1 LTALREALST
11 TPSNPLRDLHEQTGA
26 EFQPYAD
33 VEIVS
38 TFGNTPAEYSAI
50 HKDAGKMDLPQ
61 RSVLELSGRDR
72 LDFLNRLLTNQTFDK
87 QTKTPMAA
95 GNGVRSFLL
104 NIKGRILADMN
115 VLELGDRTWL
125 EMDARLIE
133 STKASLEKYLIVD
146 DVTLTNH
153 TGSIHEFALV
163 GPKAAEALALP
174 EMKTLQSTKK
184 TLAGTEVV
192 VFRDD
197 VCGSP
202 GYFLL
207 VPAQSA
213 QAVWAALPLLRPI
226 GWAAFNAARIE
237 AGRPLMG
244 IDFDDTVLP
253 AETGAATFASA
264 VSVTKGCYLGQEIVA
279 RMHARSIVAR
289 QLVGIRMEADALP
302 VAGSPIYDD
311 AANIVGGVTSS
322 TVSPILSNASICLA
336 FVKKNFIEPGTQ
348 VTIPAEGAMAKG
360 KVVGLPFIQRR
371 ETRDER

>member
-1 LTALREALST
+1 LK
-11 TPSNPLRDLHEQTGA
+11 PLHDQASA

-50 HKDAGKMDLPQ
+50 HKDAGKMDMPQ
-61 RSVLELSGRDR
+61 RSVLELTGRDR

-87 QTKTPMAA
+87 QTKTPLAA
-95 GNGVRSFLL
+95 GGGVRSFLL

-115 VLELGDRTWL
+115 VLELGDRAWL

-133 STKASLEKYLIVD
+133 PTKATLGKYLIVD
-146 DVTLTNH
+146 DVKLNNRR
-153 TGSIHEFALV
+153 GDIHEIALL
-163 GPKAAEALALP
+163 GPKAAAALALP
-174 EMKTLQSTKK
+174 ELKPLHSLKRVI
-184 TLAGTEVV
+184 AGIEVTI
-192 VFRDD
+192 FRDD
-197 VCGSP
+197 LCGSP

-207 VPAQSA
+207 MPAESA
-213 QAVWAALPLLRPI
+213 AAVWSNLPLLRPV

-244 IDFDDTVLP
+244 IDFDETVLP
-253 AETGAATFASA
+253 AETGAATFAGA

-279 RMHARSIVAR
+279 RMYARGIVAR
-289 QLVGIRMEADALP
+289 QLVGIRMETDALP

-336 FVKKNFIEPGTQ
+336 LVKKNVAAPGTQ
-348 VTIPAEGAMAKG
+348 LTIPAEGAMGKG
-360 KVVGLPFIQRR
+360 KVVQLPFVKQ
-371 ETRDER
+371 

>member
-1 LTALREALST
+1 M
-11 TPSNPLRDLHEQTGA
+11 
-26 EFQPYAD
+26 
-33 VEIVS
+33 EIVS
-38 TFGNTPAEYSAI
+38 TFGNTPAEYAAI

-61 RSVLELSGRDR
+61 RSVLELTGRDR

-87 QTKTPMAA
+87 QSKTPMAA
-95 GNGVRSFLL
+95 GSGVRSFLL

-133 STKASLEKYLIVD
+133 PTKQTLAKYLIVD
-146 DVTLTNH
+146 DVTLTNRA
-153 TGSIHEFALV
+153 GSVHEIALL
-163 GPKAAEALALP
+163 GPNAAAALALP
-174 EMKTLQSTKK
+174 ELKPLNSAQIK
-184 TLAGTEVV
+184 LAGADIT

-197 VCGSP
+197 LCGSP

-207 VPAQSA
+207 VPAESA
-213 QAVWAALPLLRPI
+213 QAVWSNLPLLRPI

-253 AETGAATFASA
+253 AETGPATFAAA

-279 RMHARSIVAR
+279 RMYARGIVAR

-302 VAGSPIYDD
+302 VAGSPVYDD
-311 AANIVGGVTSS
+311 AANVVGGITSS
-322 TVSPILSNASICLA
+322 TVSPILSNAAIGLA
-336 FVKKNFIEPGTQ
+336 FVKKNFVAPGTQ
-348 VTIPAEGAMAKG
+348 LTIPAEGMMHKG
-360 KVVGLPFIQRR
+360 KVVELPFVNERR
-371 ETRDER
+371 GLRTED